1 VSTAATVSSS
11 AIPGGGEYWHLHL
24 YVAGQSP
31 NSVRALANLRE
42 LCEEHM
48 SGHYQIEVRDVA
60 EDPHLARSEEIL
72 AIPTLVRRLP
82 APARRIIGDFSDNA
96 RVLAQLRPA
105 QTRPE
110 RAKVRETVRRSQT
123 ATRAPL
129 ESPVST
135 TALQEQIVE
144 LEATN
149 ERLSGQLQMGKVADQ
164 ATGAISVQYG
174 MPPGDAFEL
183 LAGMASSQKRSL
195 DEMAT
200 ETLQNRGRFARPLT
214 PMKLG

>member
-1 VSTAATVSSS
+1 VSAAAAVSDY
-11 AIPGGGEYWHLHL
+11 AVPGGGEYWHLHL

-48 SGHYQIEVRDVA
+48 SGHYQIEVKDLA

-72 AIPTLVRRLP
+72 AIPTLVRRIP
-82 APARRIIGDFSDNA
+82 EPARRIIGDFSDND

-105 QTRPE
+105 QAPP
-110 RAKVRETVRRSQT
+110 RAKPRETARSSPT

-129 ESPVST
+129 ESPVDT
-135 TALQEQIVE
+135 RALQQEIAE
-144 LEATN
+144 LKAAN
-149 ERLSGQLQMGKVADQ
+149 EKLSGQLEMKKIREQ

-183 LAGMASSQKRSL
+183 LRGMATSQKRGL

-200 ETLQNRGRFARPLT
+200 ETLQNRGRFARPLSR
-214 PMKLG
+214 

>member
-1 VSTAATVSSS
+1 VITADAVASS

-24 YVAGQSP
+24 YVAGESP

-60 EDPHLARSEEIL
+60 EHPHLARSEEIV
-72 AIPTLVRRLP
+72 AIPTLVRHLP
-82 APARRIIGDFSDNA
+82 EPARRIIGDFSDND

-105 QTRPE
+105 QRCQQ
-110 RAKVRETVRRSQT
+110 RAMVRETVRST

-135 TALQEQIVE
+135 RALQEQIVE
-144 LEATN
+144 LEAAN
-149 ERLSGQLQMGKVADQ
+149 ERLTGQLQMAKIAEQ

-174 MPPGDAFEL
+174 TAPKDAFEL
-183 LAGMASSQKRSL
+183 LTGMATIQKRSL

-200 ETLQNRGRFARPLT
+200 ETLHNRGRFARPST
-214 PMKLG
+214 RMKLS

>member
-1 VSTAATVSSS
+1 
-11 AIPGGGEYWHLHL
+11 
-24 YVAGQSP
+24 
-31 NSVRALANLRE
+31 VRALANLRE

-60 EDPHLARSEEIL
+60 EHPHLARSEEIL

-82 APARRIIGDFSDNA
+82 EPARRIIGDFSDND

-105 QTRPE
+105 QRCQQ
-110 RAKVRETVRRSQT
+110 RAVVSETVRRTQT

-135 TALQEQIVE
+135 RTLQEEIVE
-144 LEATN
+144 RENAN
-149 ERLSGQLQMGKVADQ
+149 ERLAGRLQMAKIAEQ

-174 MPPGDAFEL
+174 VPPGDAFEL
-183 LAGMASSQKRSL
+183 LAGMASIQKRSL

-200 ETLQNRGRFARPLT
+200 ETLHNRGRFARPLT
-214 PMKLG
+214 RMKLS